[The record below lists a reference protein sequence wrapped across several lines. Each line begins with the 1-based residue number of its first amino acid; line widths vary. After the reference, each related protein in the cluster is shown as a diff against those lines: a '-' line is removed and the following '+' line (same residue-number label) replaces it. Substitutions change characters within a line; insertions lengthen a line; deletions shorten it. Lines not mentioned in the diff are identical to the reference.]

1 MSGQSAEIRSAEIR
15 PAEIRP
21 AEIRPAEIR
30 PAGILV
36 GYDGSP
42 GSDEALAWAVR
53 EARARGSVL
62 TVCQVWQQG
71 YPAPLMAAGAPDL
84 AQQAG
89 ERVLARGI
97 RRAQALLGPGEVR
110 PLLTA
115 GPAAA
120 ALCEHSASAQLV
132 VVGSRG
138 LGGLRGLLLGSVSS
152 QVATYGAG
160 LVVVV
165 RGSWRGPGHG
175 QGPVVVGT
183 EGSAASAAAVEFA
196 FEEAALRETWLLAVC
211 ALADAPGNL
220 SGRDQIE
227 NHFDHLLGQAKKEHP
242 EVVVRRH
249 ITDSSPR
256 AALLTAAH
264 DAQMLVVGARG
275 LGGVRGM
282 MLGSVSQ
289 VVLQHASC
297 PVGVARPR

>member
-1 MSGQSAEIRSAEIR
+1 MSGQSDESQ
-15 PAEIRP
+15 
-21 AEIRPAEIR
+21 

-42 GSDEALAWAVR
+42 GSDEALAWAVT
-53 EARARGSVL
+53 EARARKSVL
-62 TVCQVWQQG
+62 TVCQAWQPG
-71 YPAPLMAAGAPDL
+71 YPARLMAAGAPDL
-84 AQQAG
+84 ARQEG

-97 RRAQALLGPGEVR
+97 RRAQALLGPGEIR

-120 ALCEHSASAQLV
+120 ALCENSARAQMV
-132 VVGSRG
+132 VAGSRG
-138 LGGLRGLLLGSVSS
+138 LGGLRGLLLGSVSL

-160 LVVVV
+160 RVVVV
-165 RGSWRGPGHG
+165 RGHWRGSGHG

-183 EGSAASAAAVEFA
+183 EGSPASAAALVFA

-211 ALADAPGNL
+211 ALADAPGSL
-220 SGRDQIE
+220 DGRDQIE
-227 NHFDHLLGQAKKEHP
+227 NHFEHLLGQAQKEHP
-242 EVVVRRH
+242 KVVVRRH
-249 ITDSSPR
+249 VTDSSAR

-289 VVLQHASC
+289 VLLQHASC
-297 PVGVARPR
+297 PVGVARPS